1 MSSPRAASS
10 SVLVAEDVRAVSRS
24 KRLVGEKN
32 WPWAEFGPG
41 YAANDAKIRLANG
54 SCMELACLGIT
65 KFYNEI
71 LAPCC
76 RHDVVGFYVI
86 VYRMPLA
93 QIFSKDSKIANPMP
107 HDSYRYTCCTY
118 PPRPIRLCLWVLS

>member
-24 KRLVGEKN
+24 KRLVGEKY
-32 WPWAEFGPG
+32 WPWVEFGPG

-71 LAPCC
+71 LAHCC
-76 RHDVVGFYVI
+76 RHDIVRFHVI
-86 VYRMPLA
+86 ADGMPLA
-93 QIFSKDSKIANPMP
+93 PFISKDYIISNPMP
-107 HDSYRYTCCTY
+107 YDSYRYTCCTH
-118 PPRPIRLCLWVLS
+118 PPRPIRVCLWVLS